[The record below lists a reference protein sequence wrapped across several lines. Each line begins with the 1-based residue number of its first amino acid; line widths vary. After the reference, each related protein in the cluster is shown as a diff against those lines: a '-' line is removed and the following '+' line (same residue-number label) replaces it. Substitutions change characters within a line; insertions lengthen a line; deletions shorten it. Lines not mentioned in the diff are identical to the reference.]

1 MQNSQGVNSVDIAV
15 TILEFLASQ
24 GGAARSSEIAKA
36 CSLSKSRLHKYLVSL
51 CRSDMLYQES
61 EGGQYCLGSKIIM
74 LAEATHTNLSLVD
87 EINQRLCEFRDE
99 HNMSTGLVIAQG
111 KKLYLVR
118 YNRSFKHVD
127 IDFLPNTPVPHK
139 LSAAGATYAV
149 FSHLEIDADLSI
161 QQKNSIHQQGFAI
174 RQQPAEGIPGAQ
186 SIACPVFNRKGEMV
200 AAALTMG
207 FIKPENQ
214 IELGNALKAKIRHVL
229 S

>member
-161 QQKNSIHQQGFAI
+161 QLYINKVLLFANN
-174 RQQPAEGIPGAQ
+174 PLK
-186 SIACPVFNRKGEMV
+186 VF
-200 AAALTMG
+200 L
-207 FIKPENQ
+207 
-214 IELGNALKAKIRHVL
+214 ELNLLHVL
-229 S
+229 YLIGKVKWSQPH